1 MAARWKY
8 LLMEEAA
15 PLFVYFFP
23 SWRPELSESI
33 RVLIA
38 DDHTIVRSGLRLLL
52 SNEPDIEVVGEAL
65 DGSEAV
71 ALTETLHPDVVL
83 MDITMPK
90 MDGME
95 ATRQIMTRFPQTHI
109 LVLTMHRSDEYFF
122 EMLKAGAS
130 GYILKGAE
138 TSDLI
143 HAVRVVGRGKV
154 FLYPTMAQKL
164 VQDYLNLLEWGA
176 DTGSS
181 LSQREKEILHM
192 LAEGYSNSEIAA
204 ELVISPS
211 TVHSHRSNLM
221 NKLGLS
227 NRRELIQY
235 ARQRGLIREG

>member
-1 MAARWKY
+1 MSDR
-8 LLMEEAA
+8 
-15 PLFVYFFP
+15 
-23 SWRPELSESI
+23 I

-52 SNEPDIEVVGEAL
+52 EAEQDIDVIGEAL
-65 DGSEAV
+65 EGSQ
-71 ALTETLHPDVVL
+71 ALNMVEQHLPDVVL
-83 MDITMPK
+83 MDITMPG
-90 MDGME
+90 MDGLE
-95 ATRQIMTRFPQTHI
+95 ATRQIKARWPQIHV

-143 HAVRVVGRGKV
+143 HALRVVKRGEV

-164 VQDYLNLLEWGA
+164 VKDYVSLIQGGVE
-176 DTGSS
+176 TGSS
-181 LSQREKEILHM
+181 LSPREKEILRSM
-192 LAEGYSNSEIAA
+192 SDGCSTKEIA
-204 ELVISPS
+204 EKLVISPS

-221 NKLGLS
+221 TKLGLS

-235 ARQRGLIREG
+235 ARQRGLIQDE